1 MSERTKAEVEEEINS
16 VNHRLVSLQL
26 ELAHLTPAQT
36 QTQTQLS
43 LEEYK
48 RYGRQLIL
56 PSLGLP
62 GQLVLRQSHVL
73 IIGVGGLGCPVLLY
87 LAASG
92 IGEITILDHDKVE
105 LSNLGRQIL
114 HTEQG
119 ARDGLSKVASG
130 KRAVKA
136 LNSNV
141 KVNAYQVAFT
151 PELFSPSPNDGLASI
166 FNEDPKFDL
175 ILDCTDNPATR
186 HLINAYSV
194 KWGIPLVSGG
204 AVRADGVV
212 GVYGLDLK
220 GKGEERQ
227 DGEEEKGPCYAC
239 VFPPTASTC
248 SSEARGTES
257 QEARERREEQEALLG
272 TGSCSDEGVLGV
284 LCGTVGLGMAGEALK
299 VLLGKAKPTLHL
311 LSPLSLSTPYRTIK
325 LRPRS
330 PNCPVCSTSSP
341 SSSFA
346 NLCENWQNPL
356 CQLPGIGDLNQF
368 DSTRVDVQF
377 LKEEVRKGKVRV
389 IDVRSETE
397 FGICKIDGSENVPL
411 SKFLKDLSSAI
422 SQSVQID
429 EPTPIYIVCRRGN
442 DSYIAARALRRAI
455 LAKEGAST
463 SDRIIADVKGGLV
476 AWSRELDGE
485 FPVY

>member
-1 MSERTKAEVEEEINS
+1 MRGPKLKWKKRLTQSTIVWSLCNLNS
-16 VNHRLVSLQL
+16 LISLQL
-26 ELAHLTPAQT
+26 KLKLKLNCHWKNTNDMVDNSSCLHSAYQVSLEFGPTLTPSFYPHPTYYRCHQ
-36 QTQTQLS
+36 
-43 LEEYK
+43 
-48 RYGRQLIL
+48 
-56 PSLGLP
+56 P

-299 VLLGKAKPTLHL
+299 VLLGKGSFPK
-311 LSPLSLSTPYRTIK
+311 
-325 LRPRS
+325 RS
-330 PNCPVCSTSSP
+330 PRHLMNWPIKKWLNSQTYTSSAFTLIP
-341 SSSFA
+341 I
-346 NLCENWQNPL
+346 NPI
-356 CQLPGIGDLNQF
+356 PN
-368 DSTRVDVQF
+368 
-377 LKEEVRKGKVRV
+377 
-389 IDVRSETE
+389 
-397 FGICKIDGSENVPL
+397 N
-411 SKFLKDLSSAI
+411 
-422 SQSVQID
+422 
-429 EPTPIYIVCRRGN
+429 
-442 DSYIAARALRRAI
+442 
-455 LAKEGAST
+455 
-463 SDRIIADVKGGLV
+463 
-476 AWSRELDGE
+476 
-485 FPVY
+485 